1 MNDNIKKADFICDCV
16 KAVLSDGEPH
26 RYREILNYTRQQAK
40 GTRFDGEIE
49 QNNMVQ
55 YINALIG
62 KSDSRYERVRHGI
75 YQMKTSQ
82 RIAESALDNQFD
94 KLYSML
100 DCACDLKEQ
109 MKKAYTECCNTF
121 PEMRADLSGEFKYT
135 LDSLNE
141 SINGLS
147 AWIAKMD
154 DLELEGNDETE
165 DESETLRVQM

>member
-26 RYREILNYTRQQAK
+26 RYREILNYTRLKAK

-55 YINALIG
+55 YINALIV

-100 DCACDLKEQ
+100 FKLAVEIAIMQNLIAATQDIDPVSLERLRGECVKEV
-109 MKKAYTECCNTF
+109 K
-121 PEMRADLSGEFKYT
+121 R
-135 LDSLNE
+135 LN
-141 SINGLS
+141 
-147 AWIAKMD
+147 
-154 DLELEGNDETE
+154 GNFSFE
-165 DESETLRVQM
+165 DAVYWQKG

>member
-1 MNDNIKKADFICDCV
+1 M
-16 KAVLSDGEPH
+16 
-26 RYREILNYTRQQAK
+26 NYTRLKAK
-40 GTRFDGEIE
+40 RTKFDGEIE

-75 YQMKTSQ
+75 YQIKSPQ

-121 PEMRADLSGEFKYT
+121 PEMRADLSGEFKHT
-135 LDSLNE
+135 LDRLDE

-154 DLELEGNDETE
+154 DLELECYDETE
-165 DESETLRVQM
+165 DESEIPTMQM

>member
-1 MNDNIKKADFICDCV
+1 MNDNTKKADFISDCV
-16 KAVLSDGEPH
+16 KALLSDGEPH
-26 RYREILNYTRQQAK
+26 RYREILNYTRLKAK

-109 MKKAYTECCNTF
+109 MKKAYTEWITMK
-121 PEMRADLSGEFKYT
+121 PVRKQT
-135 LDSLNE
+135 NE
-141 SINGLS
+141 YPTSCSYKVFILTR
-147 AWIAKMD
+147 IIPIP
-154 DLELEGNDETE
+154 
-165 DESETLRVQM
+165 

>member
-26 RYREILNYTRQQAK
+26 RYREILNYTRLKAK
-40 GTRFDGEIE
+40 GTKFDGEIE

-100 DCACDLKEQ
+100 DCACDLKEK

-121 PEMRADLSGEFKYT
+121 PEMRADLSGEFKHT

-154 DLELEGNDETE
+154 DLELDDSDEIE
-165 DESETLRVQM
+165 DEVPEMYMM